1 MSQYI
6 LLEMLYILIFQTGAV
21 SLTFHGIGKEIGT
34 AITGYLF
41 DAVGTTATLCGY
53 AAATLVLLVIFLIYI
68 LVKNDPEDYKR
79 VPEYVGPENA
89 EEK

>member
-1 MSQYI
+1 MA
-6 LLEMLYILIFQTGAV
+6 LEKKSVPQ
-21 SLTFHGIGKEIGT
+21 SLH
-34 AITGYLF
+34 GYLF
-41 DAVGTTATLCGY
+41 EAVGTTATLCGY